1 MSTDSPTPAL
11 FTKIKLRG
19 LTLPNRL
26 VIAPMC
32 QYSAVNGSAQDW
44 HLMHLGQLA
53 MSGAGMLILEATAV
67 SPEGRITPGC
77 LGLYSDE
84 NEAALRRVINA
95 LRQITKM
102 PIAIQIGHAGR
113 KASSGRPWERG
124 QLIAPTDTE
133 RGGWQPVAP
142 SAIAITEE
150 EAPPRALTL
159 AEIDQ
164 VVADFVRTTERAQRL
179 GLDAIEL
186 HSAHGYLLHEF
197 LSPIANH
204 RTDEYGGS
212 FENRIR
218 LPLRVYDA
226 VRAAWPAE
234 KPLGVRISTT
244 DWLENESGS
253 ASSGSAAF
261 DSATTWT
268 PSQSV
273 ELAKRLKAAACDWID
288 CSSGGVSPKQQ
299 IKVGPGYQVPFSSLI
314 RRESGM
320 TTMAVGLITEPQQAN
335 AIIEHGEADMVAMA
349 RGLLYNPRWPWH
361 AAAALGASIEGPRQ
375 YWRCPPREAAHVL
388 GQNAF
393 GQR

>member
-1 MSTDSPTPAL
+1 
-11 FTKIKLRG
+11 
-19 LTLPNRL
+19 
-26 VIAPMC
+26 
-32 QYSAVNGSAQDW
+32 
-44 HLMHLGQLA
+44 

-142 SAIAITEE
+142 SAVAITPE
-150 EAPPRALTL
+150 EAPPHALTG

-197 LSPIANH
+197 LSPVANH

-244 DWLENESGS
+244 DWLENESVS
-253 ASSGSAAF
+253 ASSGNADF
-261 DSATTWT
+261 DSASTWT
-268 PSQSV
+268 PPQSV
-273 ELAKRLKAAACDWID
+273 ALAKRLKAAACDWID

-299 IKVGPGYQVPFSSLI
+299 IKIGPGYQVPFSSLI

-335 AIIEHGEADMVAMA
+335 AIIENGEADMVAMA

-361 AAAALGASIEGPRQ
+361 AAAALGTSVEAPRQ